1 MNGEE
6 NNRQKDGKYS
16 VRSEKTGG
24 GDMLPK
30 DPAMLLSYVN
40 TQLRDVYTNL
50 DELCAALAVD
60 KEHLISA
67 LAEIDYIYNEE
78 SRQFV

>member
-1 MNGEE
+1 
-6 NNRQKDGKYS
+6 
-16 VRSEKTGG
+16 
-24 GDMLPK
+24 MLPK
-30 DPAMLLSYVN
+30 DPVMLLSYVN
-40 TQLRDVYTNL
+40 TQLRDVYPDL

-60 KEHLISA
+60 KEYLISV